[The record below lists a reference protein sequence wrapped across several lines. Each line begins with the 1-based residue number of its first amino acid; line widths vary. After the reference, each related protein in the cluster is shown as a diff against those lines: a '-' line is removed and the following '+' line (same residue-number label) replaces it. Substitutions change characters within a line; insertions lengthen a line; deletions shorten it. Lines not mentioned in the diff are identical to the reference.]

1 MLDYRVEFDSPWYL
15 LLLGLLPFLWW
26 FSYRGLSGLGTARRM
41 VVLLLRSAVLTL
53 FVLALAEIQLV
64 RVNERVTVI
73 YLLDQSRS
81 IPIEQRKR
89 MIEFVNQAIAEHRQL
104 EDKAGVIVFGREPAI
119 EIPPFNDSVRV
130 TPSIESLLDPDFT
143 NMAGAMKL
151 AQATFPEDAAKRVVI
166 VSDGNENLGDALEQA
181 RGLAEAGIG
190 MDVVPVRYRTRG
202 EVIVEKVAI
211 PADIRKGEPFDL
223 RVVVNNITEATADDP
238 GTVEGDLLI
247 YRKTDDQPVLLNEG
261 DTHVTLPP
269 GKQVFNI
276 QQSID
281 VPDFYTY
288 EARFVPTNP
297 ADDSMPQN
305 NRATTFTHIRGSG
318 QVLLIEDHE
327 NRGEHAFLVDRLR
340 ANNLEVAIRSTDQ
353 LFTSLPELQQYDT
366 VILANT
372 PREAFSDE
380 QIKMLVSNTE
390 YMGSGL
396 IMLGGENSFGAG
408 GWANT
413 DLEKALPLDCQ
424 IKSAKVVPKGA
435 LAMLMHASELAEG
448 NFWQKVIAEEALKS
462 LGNQDYCGVLHWD
475 GNEKW
480 LWNHPRGMV
489 KVGGNRDKMLA
500 RISQMTPGDMPDFD
514 PTMILARKE
523 FAKLA
528 DAAVKHMIIISDG
541 DPAPASRGVIN
552 GLVQNKVTVSTV
564 AVGTHGPAGHGELK
578 RIANATGGK
587 YYVVKSNKAL
597 PKIFQREARRVA
609 RPLVY
614 ENQAG
619 MTPQIVSFNEMLNGI
634 DGGIPP
640 ITGYVMTTKKENPLV
655 EVSLVSPLPEAG
667 ENNSLLASWTYGLGR
682 SVAFTT
688 DTGKRWSNAWAG
700 WENYDK
706 FFSQMV
712 RWSMRPVG
720 DQGKFTVATDIED
733 DKVRVVVTAL
743 DKDDRFLN
751 FLDMAGT
758 ALGPDMQ
765 PRDVKIEQTAPGRYI
780 GTFDAKDAGSYF
792 LMISPGAGQA
802 PIRTGVDVPYSA
814 EFKDRFTDE
823 ALLAMLAELTPKG
836 GKPGRII
843 EDASGRDDLD
853 KLTETDSFRRDLP
866 KATSS
871 QDAWFLMCLF
881 AGCLF
886 LGDVFFRR
894 VTVSLAWLWPILAK
908 ARDRLLG
915 RESRPA
921 PVEYMQRLRTRK
933 AEVTEGLEQRR
944 AATRFEP
951 APDAPPTATALE
963 DQLLPPTGDPSKPP
977 PPGAA
982 GLSPEKEEES
992 YTSRLLKAKKQ
1003 VWDERK

>member
-1 MLDYRVEFDSPWYL
+1 MFDYRVDFESPWYL

-26 FSYRGLSGLGTARRM
+26 FSFRSLSGLGRWRRPL
-41 VVLLLRSAVLTL
+41 VLALRSAVLTL

-64 RVNERVTVI
+64 RINERVTVI

-81 IPIEQRKR
+81 IPLEQRKR
-89 MIEFVNQAIAEHRQL
+89 MIEYVNAAIAQHRQQ
-104 EDKAGVIVFGREPAI
+104 EDKAGVIVFGREASI
-119 EIPPFNDSVRV
+119 EIPPFDDRV
-130 TPSIESLLDPDFT
+130 QLTGSIESLLDPDFT
-143 NMAGAMKL
+143 NLAGAMKL
-151 AQATFPEDAAKRVVI
+151 AQATFSEDAAKRVVI

-181 RGLAEAGIG
+181 RGLADAGIG
-190 MDVVPVRYRTRG
+190 IDVMPIRYRVRG
-202 EVIVEKVAI
+202 EVIVDKVAI
-211 PADIRKGEPFDL
+211 PADVRKGEPFDL
-223 RVVVNNITEATADDP
+223 RVVVTNTTEATEDDP
-238 GTVEGDLLI
+238 GTVSGELLI
-247 YRKTDDQPVLLNEG
+247 YRKTDDQPTLLNTD
-261 DTHVTLPP
+261 DTRVTLPP
-269 GKQVFNI
+269 GKQVFTI
-276 QQSID
+276 QQTID
-281 VPDFYTY
+281 TPDFYTY
-288 EARFVPTNP
+288 EARFVPDDP
-297 ADDSMPQN
+297 ANDGMPQN
-305 NRATTFTHIRGSG
+305 NKATAFTHIRGSG
-318 QVLLIEDHE
+318 QVLLIEDAETKGDHD
-327 NRGEHAFLVDRLR
+327 FLVQRLQ
-340 ANNLEVAIRSTDQ
+340 ANNLEVAVRPTNQ

-366 VILANT
+366 VILANV

-380 QIKMLVSNTE
+380 QIRMLVNNTE
-390 YMGSGL
+390 FMGSGL
-396 IMLGGENSFGAG
+396 VMLGGENSFGAG

-413 DLEKALPLDCQ
+413 ELEKALPVDCQ

-480 LWNHPRGMV
+480 LWNHPSGMV

-500 RISQMTPGDMPDFD
+500 RISQMVPGDMPDFD
-514 PTMILARKE
+514 PTMIMARKG
-523 FAKLA
+523 FAKLT

-552 GLVQNKVTVSTV
+552 SLVSAKVTVSTV
-564 AVGTHGPAGHGELK
+564 AVGTHGPAGSNELK
-578 RIANATGGK
+578 RIASATGGK
-587 YYVVKSNKAL
+587 YYVVRSNKAL

-619 MTPQIVSFNEMLNGI
+619 MTPQIVSFHEMLSGI

-655 EVSLVSPLPEAG
+655 EVSLLSPMPQGG
-667 ENNSLLASWTYGLGR
+667 ENNSILASWTYGLGR

-688 DTGKRWSNAWAG
+688 DTGKRWANAWTS

-706 FFSQMV
+706 FFSQLV

-720 DQGKFTVATDIED
+720 DQGKFTVATDVQD

-751 FLDMAGT
+751 FLEMAGT
-758 ALGPDMQ
+758 AIGPDMQ
-765 PRDVKIEQTAPGRYI
+765 PREVKIEQTAPGRYV

-792 LMISPGAGQA
+792 LMINPGAGQS

-836 GKPGRII
+836 GRPGKII
-843 EDASGRDDLD
+843 EDPTGRDDVE
-853 KLTETDSFRRDLP
+853 KLLETDSFRRDLP

-871 QDAWFLMCLF
+871 QDAWFVMCLI

-886 LGDVFFRR
+886 FLDVFFRR
-894 VTVSLAWLWPILAK
+894 VTVAFDWLWPILAK

-915 RESRPA
+915 RESQPA
-921 PVEYMQRLRTRK
+921 PVEYMQRLRSRK

-944 AATRFEP
+944 AAARFEP
-951 APDAPPTATALE
+951 APDAQVSTTVLE
-963 DQLLPPTGDPSKPP
+963 DQIPPPTGEVPKPAS
-977 PPGAA
+977 AA
-982 GLSPEKEEES
+982 SGLAPEQEEES

-1003 VWDERK
+1003 VWDDRK